1 MIQTLLN
8 IKKNV
13 KNILIPSEEHK
24 IRVYPM
30 DYEEFLW
37 ATGGNPNVLNMAYK
51 LEGTMD
57 YKQMIVG
64 DDDV

>member
-1 MIQTLLN
+1 MPIGIN
-8 IKKNV
+8 I
-13 KNILIPSEEHK
+13 
-24 IRVYPM
+24 
-30 DYEEFLW
+30 
-37 ATGGNPNVLNMAYK
+37 TGKFGDDSLVLNMAYK